1 MRVDEL
7 RRSLVV
13 STGRN
18 SAWVALDEERVARM
32 AQLRRMRGRRSMPVP
47 GDVAFVRLLEDG
59 STVVE
64 RIEPRSSALTRRT
77 VAGRSKT
84 IAANVDTLVAVAAL
98 AQPSPR
104 APVLDRLVAFAELE
118 GIAAVMVLTKPDLA
132 APERTAH
139 WRQLYAKLG
148 YATAVVDPKHGTHV
162 EELRALLCARA
173 SLLCGVSGV
182 GKSSIFRALGG
193 EAVVGDLSRHGIGR
207 QTTTSARLCRFEHG
221 FLIDSPGI
229 AEFGLGAIAPR
240 ELASAF
246 VEMPPFAE
254 HCRFT
259 DCTHLTEPG
268 CAVRAAV
275 ASGEIDAGRYAS
287 YLQILRA
294 PSGHAMVQ

>member
-1 MRVDEL
+1 
-7 RRSLVV
+7 
-13 STGRN
+13 
-18 SAWVALDEERVARM
+18 
-32 AQLRRMRGRRSMPVP
+32 MPVP

-64 RIEPRSSALTRRT
+64 RLEPRNSTLARRT

-98 AQPSPR
+98 AQPPPR
-104 APVLDRLVAFAELE
+104 AAVLDRLIAFAQLE
-118 GIAAVMVLTKPDLA
+118 GIAAIVVLTKPDLA
-132 APERTAH
+132 GPEHTAH
-139 WRQLYAKLG
+139 WRELYATLG
-148 YATAVVDPKHGTHV
+148 YATAIVDPKHGTHV
-162 EELRALLCARA
+162 EELRSLLRART

-193 EAVVGDLSRHGIGR
+193 EGAVGDLSRRGIGR
-207 QTTTSARLCRFEHG
+207 QTTSSARLCRFDGG
-221 FLIDSPGI
+221 FLIDSPGV

-240 ELASAF
+240 ELAGAF
-246 VEMPPFAE
+246 VEMPPFAQR
-254 HCRFT
+254 CRFT

-275 ASGEIDAGRYAS
+275 ARGEIDAGRYAS